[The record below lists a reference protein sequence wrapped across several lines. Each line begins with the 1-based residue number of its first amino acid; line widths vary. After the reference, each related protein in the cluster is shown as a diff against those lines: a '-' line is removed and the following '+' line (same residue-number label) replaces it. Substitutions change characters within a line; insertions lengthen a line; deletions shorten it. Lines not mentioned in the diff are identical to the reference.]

1 MKSLFWK
8 SLGFLAF
15 LVSETFA
22 SPFCGTSQ
30 IQEHFRNAKA
40 PRAVARTANISS
52 TSCDPE
58 LYYDSSAV
66 KERKTSHFRIYYVL
80 EGPHKTTE
88 AFLDSLAG
96 VLESAWNFHVQ
107 NGTRKPVGVNP
118 TWHFQKTGDSDLYP
132 VEVIDISLVRGNAEL
147 LGGFCTACM
156 GLTFPSDFLNPAAT
170 EIIIDN
176 DFLYP
181 DESNPS
187 IKEISGSSCRYAQAT
202 IPVTNDLTGK
212 NYSKDYGLAL
222 RTTAVHE
229 LYHAI
234 QATYIDFLEY
244 DSYWFEASATALE
257 EMASPDANDYWL
269 YLPSFFNSTG
279 TSFDRMASNYG
290 LAIWGLYNL
299 DAWKKNFDTR
309 LWERFSSMPDSSFE
323 TVYAKE
329 LASRNLD
336 PDSAFAD
343 FAQKLFFSG
352 IRADFSDSS
361 FRFADDFS
369 DWPFAPL
376 LKKPTI
382 SPVTLEAPAIDYY
395 RITPDSFPELSQFK
409 GKATVALYG
418 KNQKTSFHS
427 MDTISW
433 TGLSPLVAQSENAVL
448 ILSKLQ
454 EVSSGTVR
462 TDSLP
467 MRSYPN
473 PWRGKTPLCF
483 ASLPEAKQ
491 FLEIR
496 TRAGKLVQRFSY
508 TGTSFCVR
516 AEEIRERMA
525 PGLYYFRAGA
535 KNKATPFL
543 VVY

>member
-22 SPFCGTSQ
+22 SPFCGTSR
-30 IQEHFRNAKA
+30 IQEHFRNAT
-40 PRAVARTANISS
+40 PRAAARTANISS

-80 EGPHKTTE
+80 NGPHKTTE
-88 AFLDSLAG
+88 AWIDSLAG

-107 NGTRKPVGVNP
+107 NGTRKPAGVNP

-132 VEVIDISLVRGNAEL
+132 VEVLDISLVRGNAEL

-181 DESNPS
+181 DDINPS
-187 IKEISGSSCRYAQAT
+187 IEEISGSSCRYAQAT

-222 RTTAVHE
+222 RTTAAHE

-279 TSFDRMASNYG
+279 TSFDRIASNYG
-290 LAIWGLYNL
+290 LAVWGLYNL
-299 DAWKKNFDTR
+299 NAWKRNFDTR

-376 LKKPTI
+376 LKKPTL

-395 RITPDSFPELSQFK
+395 RVTPDSFPELSQFK

-448 ILSKLQ
+448 VLSKLQ
-454 EVSSGTVR
+454 EVSGGTIR
-462 TDSLP
+462 ADSLP

-473 PWRGKTPLCF
+473 PWRGETPLCF

-496 TRAGKLVQRFSY
+496 TRAGKLVKRFSY

-535 KNKATPFL
+535 KGKATPFL